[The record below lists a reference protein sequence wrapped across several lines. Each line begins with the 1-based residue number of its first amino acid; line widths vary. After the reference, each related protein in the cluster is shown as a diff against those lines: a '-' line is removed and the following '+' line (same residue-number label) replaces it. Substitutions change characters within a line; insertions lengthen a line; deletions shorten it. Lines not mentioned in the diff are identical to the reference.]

1 MKKMYIA
8 PVLEIDETEVEQII
22 SESLVVSFD
31 SEEVGDQ
38 ALAPEDNIWIE

>member
-22 SESLVVSFD
+22 SESLPIDYEQSGDEALVP
-31 SEEVGDQ
+31 EENDW
-38 ALAPEDNIWIE
+38 AS

>member
-22 SESLVVSFD
+22 SESLPIDYELSGDEALVP
-31 SEEVGDQ
+31 EENDWVF
-38 ALAPEDNIWIE
+38 